1 MDTKDES
8 AGGKSGAV
16 VQDQSELKWL
26 PLKARTGIQTRLMN
40 LLYENSVTGEHLL
53 QATDTDLLPNTDPSV
68 PTIAHQLRAFPAGLV
83 LQKIDTAMS
92 MLVLQYEDKQH
103 IIKNMAEEVRNNV
116 ISHIDELVTRLTR
129 RLYQI
134 SRPNVAIE
142 VRTSTDF
149 WARQSSNKLFLLQKP
164 IRSSLYD
171 EYTSGDGK
179 AYQINCSG
187 GIVQLGE
194 YVLPAQSEYFHKLTI
209 LKDAKRGNSVSPIHI
224 DQTRFSV
231 TIVK

>member
-129 RLYQI
+129 RLYQ
-134 SRPNVAIE
+134 
-142 VRTSTDF
+142 
-149 WARQSSNKLFLLQKP
+149 ARILVNFKQRNK
-164 IRSSLYD
+164 
-171 EYTSGDGK
+171 T
-179 AYQINCSG
+179 AC
-187 GIVQLGE
+187 
-194 YVLPAQSEYFHKLTI
+194 
-209 LKDAKRGNSVSPIHI
+209 
-224 DQTRFSV
+224 
-231 TIVK
+231 

>member
-129 RLYQI
+129 RLYQ
-134 SRPNVAIE
+134 
-142 VRTSTDF
+142 
-149 WARQSSNKLFLLQKP
+149 ARILVNFKQRNKTACLDKQ
-164 IRSSLYD
+164 
-171 EYTSGDGK
+171 
-179 AYQINCSG
+179 A
-187 GIVQLGE
+187 
-194 YVLPAQSEYFHKLTI
+194 
-209 LKDAKRGNSVSPIHI
+209 
-224 DQTRFSV
+224 
-231 TIVK
+231 

>member
-8 AGGKSGAV
+8 AGGKTGAV

-40 LLYENSVTGEHLL
+40 LLYKNSVTGEHLL

-103 IIKNMAEEVRNNV
+103 IIKNMAEEVQQRKRFNNV
-116 ISHIDELVTRLTR
+116 ISHIDELVMRLTR
-129 RLYQI
+129 RLYQ
-134 SRPNVAIE
+134 
-142 VRTSTDF
+142 
-149 WARQSSNKLFLLQKP
+149 ARIRLNFKQRNKTACLDKQ
-164 IRSSLYD
+164 
-171 EYTSGDGK
+171 
-179 AYQINCSG
+179 A
-187 GIVQLGE
+187 
-194 YVLPAQSEYFHKLTI
+194 
-209 LKDAKRGNSVSPIHI
+209 
-224 DQTRFSV
+224 
-231 TIVK
+231 

>member
-129 RLYQI
+129 RLYQ
-134 SRPNVAIE
+134 
-142 VRTSTDF
+142 
-149 WARQSSNKLFLLQKP
+149 ARIRLNFKQRNKTACLDKQ
-164 IRSSLYD
+164 
-171 EYTSGDGK
+171 
-179 AYQINCSG
+179 A
-187 GIVQLGE
+187 
-194 YVLPAQSEYFHKLTI
+194 
-209 LKDAKRGNSVSPIHI
+209 
-224 DQTRFSV
+224 
-231 TIVK
+231 